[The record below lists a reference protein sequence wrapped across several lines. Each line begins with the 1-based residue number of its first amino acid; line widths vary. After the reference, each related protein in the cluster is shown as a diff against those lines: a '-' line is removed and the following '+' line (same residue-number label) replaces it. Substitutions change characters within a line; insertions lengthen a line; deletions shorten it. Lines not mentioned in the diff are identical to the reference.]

1 VSPEIEAELDAIQ
14 REAFDYFATLAN
26 PVNGLVPDSTR
37 DHSPASIATVGLAL
51 SAYLVGVHRG
61 WMSRNEAAQRTLTTL
76 RFFAGSQ
83 QGESAHATGHK
94 GFYYHFLDMET
105 GLRKDDCELS
115 LIDSGMLF
123 AGMLSAAAFFD
134 AALPAEREIRE
145 HAECLFA
152 RADFCWALDGRESLA
167 MGWKPECGFLNY
179 DWDGYTEATILYVL
193 GLGAVFFGDA
203 CFTSHDAV
211 EVGGARLS
219 FARAVIATGARAKQP
234 DIPGLA
240 QTGFLTNE
248 TVFNLTEQPKRLLVI
263 GGGPLSCEIAQAFR
277 RLGSEVTIIHRGPH
291 FLPQEER
298 DGAQLLN
305 EAFQRD
311 GIQLHLNTEVQRVER
326 SENGKVLHLIKEA
339 KQTTVEGDEI
349 VVGAGR
355 VPNVQNLG
363 LETAGVEYD
372 EKKGVHV
379 NDGLRTSN
387 PRIYAAGD
395 ICLATQYTHMAEA
408 SARIVVQNALFAGR
422 KKLSDLVVPW
432 CTYTDPEIAHV
443 GLYVKQARMQ
453 KIPVHTYTVPMND
466 VDRAILDG
474 EEVGF
479 VKISVRAGTDKII
492 GATIVGRHAGD
503 MINEIT
509 LAMVAGVGLKTIGAV
524 IHSYPTQA
532 EAIRR
537 AADAY
542 NKTRLTPFRQR
553 LAARWLAWRLGR

>member
-193 GLGAVFFGDA
+193 GLGAPSNNLPDRVYAAWTASYQWEDLYGREFLYAGPLFIHQFSHLWIDFRGIRDAFMQAMDSDYFENSRRATYAQRDYAMRNPGGFKGYGECCFGTTA
-203 CFTSHDAV
+203 G
-211 EVGGARLS
+211 EG
-219 FARAVIATGARAKQP
+219 
-234 DIPGLA
+234 PG
-240 QTGFLTNE
+240 E
-248 TVFNLTEQPKRLLVI
+248 KRL
-263 GGGPLSCEIAQAFR
+263 
-277 RLGSEVTIIHRGPH
+277 
-291 FLPQEER
+291 
-298 DGAQLLN
+298 
-305 EAFQRD
+305 
-311 GIQLHLNTEVQRVER
+311 RVEGV
-326 SENGKVLHLIKEA
+326 E
-339 KQTTVEGDEI
+339 KQFKGYIARGVPYGPDDGTISPWATLTSLPFAPEI
-349 VVGAGR
+349 VVPMLVHLREHFPETVLQRAFLR
-355 VPNVQNLG
+355 SFNPSVPGHGPSGWIAPELCG
-363 LETAGVEYD
+363 LELGP
-372 EKKGVHV
+372 
-379 NDGLRTSN
+379 L
-387 PRIYAAGD
+387 
-395 ICLATQYTHMAEA
+395 
-408 SARIVVQNALFAGR
+408 
-422 KKLSDLVVPW
+422 
-432 CTYTDPEIAHV
+432 
-443 GLYVKQARMQ
+443 
-453 KIPVHTYTVPMND
+453 
-466 VDRAILDG
+466 ILMI
-474 EEVGF
+474 ENHRSGF
-479 VKISVRAGTDKII
+479 VWQLMRRSPPLLR
-492 GATIVGRHAGD
+492 
-503 MINEIT
+503 
-509 LAMVAGVGLKTIGAV
+509 GLKKAGFTGG
-524 IHSYPTQA
+524 
-532 EAIRR
+532 
-537 AADAY
+537 
-542 NKTRLTPFRQR
+542 
-553 LAARWLAWRLGR
+553 WL